1 MNTLNSLSNHV
12 SGLSARTVHASAHGL
27 GLEMTGFGKRDI
39 ASQHAKPLFSN
50 PSSLST
56 SWGNPNSGFTSSVN
70 NGESPLSL
78 KFEHILVGDRF
89 SSKRINNFKSV
100 IPENKFGFDPDCTGN
115 CDQHSTYQ
123 QFQGDLKSVA
133 VNSKTVNA
141 KKTYEQNR
149 NASPRKITSGTKSF
163 MHTPIIAGEF
173 Q

>member
-1 MNTLNSLSNHV
+1 MKTLNSLSNHV
-12 SGLSARTVHASAHGL
+12 SGLSAKTVHASAHGL
-27 GLEMTGFGKRDI
+27 GLVMTGFGKRDI

-89 SSKRINNFKSV
+89 SSKRINNLKSV
-100 IPENKFGFDPDCTGN
+100 IPENKFGFDPDCKGN
-115 CDQHSTYQ
+115 SNQYSTNQEFEADSKRAGIDSETVSSKKSYQ
-123 QFQGDLKSVA
+123 CNG
-133 VNSKTVNA
+133 NS
-141 KKTYEQNR
+141 
-149 NASPRKITSGTKSF
+149 SPYKITSGTKSF
-163 MHTPIIAGEF
+163 IHTPIIAGEF